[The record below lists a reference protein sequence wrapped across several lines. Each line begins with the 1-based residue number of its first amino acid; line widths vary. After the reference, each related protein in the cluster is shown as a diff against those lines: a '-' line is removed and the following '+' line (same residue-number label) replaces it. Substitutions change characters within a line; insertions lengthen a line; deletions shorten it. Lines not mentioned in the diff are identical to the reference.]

1 MTKEDTHRNLF
12 QFNFVLQYIANMLLT
27 KTENIFICFVNI
39 FVQLVNISKLHNNKT
54 YNILKQ

>member
-27 KTENIFICFVNI
+27 KTENIFICFINL